1 MTKTRDADILG
12 LLVFLQRFELDQN
25 NGRRKGRAFLD
36 ALRKIYADEPG
47 SAPPAASSSLIL
59 P

>member
-1 MTKTRDADILG
+1 
-12 LLVFLQRFELDQN
+12 LDQN

-36 ALRKIYADEPG
+36 ALSRVYAGEPG
-47 SAPPAASSSLIL
+47 AAPPAASSSLIL